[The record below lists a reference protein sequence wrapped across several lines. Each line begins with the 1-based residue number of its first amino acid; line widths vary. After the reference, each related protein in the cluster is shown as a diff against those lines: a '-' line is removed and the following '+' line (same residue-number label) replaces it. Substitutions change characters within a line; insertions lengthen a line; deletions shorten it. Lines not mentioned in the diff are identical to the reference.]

1 LEVLARPRVATGR
14 RDSQIDGMSPI
25 LVPLLIALQVLA
37 AGGEE
42 RAHRGRAALPGG
54 GPAARETGR
63 RADEPMRVAVVELAV
78 ADASHGGDS
87 RALRDWMVAEG
98 IEPTALLREALGRPE
113 TYGRT
118 EEAGVTAVEEGR
130 IDDALSAEG
139 IDARRCTAASCAARI
154 GTRLGADRVVT
165 GEVTKLSVLIWFVTA
180 RVVDVP
186 TGRVL
191 RSEELEVKGV
201 ITDLLPKV
209 MVSLAR
215 RLTA

>member
-1 LEVLARPRVATGR
+1 
-14 RDSQIDGMSPI
+14 
-25 LVPLLIALQVLA
+25 
-37 AGGEE
+37 
-42 RAHRGRAALPGG
+42 
-54 GPAARETGR
+54 
-63 RADEPMRVAVVELAV
+63 
-78 ADASHGGDS
+78 
-87 RALRDWMVAEG
+87 MVAEG
-98 IEPTALLREALGRPE
+98 IEPTALLRDALGRPG

-118 EEAGVTAVEEGR
+118 EEARVTAVEGARVGE
-130 IDDALSAEG
+130 ALSAEG
-139 IDARRCTAASCAARI
+139 LDARRCTEPSCAARI

-191 RSEELEVKGV
+191 RQEELEVKGV